1 MCRNKFYKRLTI
13 CTIEDPNYGKLG
25 PRFYPAFNHYL
36 HKFVHVIVVGDVFK
50 RLMPPK
56 EYFTRALYTFDIGQN
71 DLGAGF
77 FGNKSI
83 AEVNASVPTILSR
96 FSTDVKVNVGF
107 KLFFAT
113 IIVIIII
120 NFGTVKNLNY

>member
-1 MCRNKFYKRLTI
+1 
-13 CTIEDPNYGKLG
+13 
-25 PRFYPAFNHYL
+25 
-36 HKFVHVIVVGDVFK
+36 
-50 RLMPPK
+50 MPPK

-96 FSTDVKVNVGF
+96 FSTDVKVNVGLNF
-107 KLFFAT
+107 SLQLSLLLVLLIWKRKKL
-113 IIVIIII
+113 
-120 NFGTVKNLNY
+120 KLLKH